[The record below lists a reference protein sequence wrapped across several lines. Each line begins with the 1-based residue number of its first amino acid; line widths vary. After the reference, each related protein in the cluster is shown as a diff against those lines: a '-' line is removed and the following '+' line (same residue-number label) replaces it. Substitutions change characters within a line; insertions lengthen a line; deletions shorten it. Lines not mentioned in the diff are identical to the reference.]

1 VIFEKEKFMSTI
13 PLEEFDLAEAIRQ
26 SKEELVKFLVDSLL
40 YDPKTEK
47 EMFVV
52 SPPAMNQ
59 DGSVTIL
66 CATEAE
72 PEEYV
77 AHTFVSM
84 YVDKNDIS
92 FGTAPE
98 EDSGIISDPNSGKLV
113 GLDGNPLN

>member
-1 VIFEKEKFMSTI
+1 MSDTI
-13 PLEEFDLAEAIRQ
+13 PLEEFDLNEAIRQ
-26 SKEELVKFLVDSLL
+26 SKEELIPFLVDSLL
-40 YDPKTEK
+40 FDPKSQK

-52 SPPAMNQ
+52 SPPSLNQ

-92 FGTAPE
+92 FGEAPE
-98 EDSGIISDPNSGKLV
+98 DDGGIISDPNSGKLV
-113 GLDGNPLN
+113 GLDGKPLI

>member
-1 VIFEKEKFMSTI
+1 MSGTI
-13 PLEEFDLAEAIRQ
+13 PLEEFDLAEAIKQ
-26 SKEELVKFLVDSLL
+26 SKEQLITFLVDSLL

-47 EMFVV
+47 EMFIV
-52 SPPAMNQ
+52 SAPSLNQ

-72 PEEYV
+72 PDEYI
-77 AHTFVSM
+77 AHTFMSI

-92 FGTAPE
+92 FGTNPE

-113 GLDGNPLN
+113 GLDGQPLN